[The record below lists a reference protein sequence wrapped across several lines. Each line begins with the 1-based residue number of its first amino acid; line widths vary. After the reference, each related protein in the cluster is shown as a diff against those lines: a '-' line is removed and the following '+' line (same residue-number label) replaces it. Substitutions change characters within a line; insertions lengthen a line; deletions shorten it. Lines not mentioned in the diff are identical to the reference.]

1 MRLKKLI
8 RELDLRGNAVFISKT
23 GNLTEERIFIP
34 PNNSAII
41 QIPAIDNENVL
52 LTGVDDR
59 NLGISIPPSGLQLLN
74 EIEKEEKLEKI
85 NIEDIDEKLQLLVGM
100 DLIKSLS
107 LKKVKNCWELEL
119 EKPVF
124 CPNDPDLCKQYPCP
138 ACSAILTAIARTSND
153 PDYKLWIKDT
163 KHNAKKITFY
173 LYFINKKTRCGE

>member
-1 MRLKKLI
+1 MKQKLSLNQPYIITKIIGIILITIGLVFFLEPTSLNIKIGFSSILIGILIIFITTQKSISQQISNIEIKGNINAVKKLI

-74 EIEKEEKLEKI
+74 EIEKEE
-85 NIEDIDEKLQLLVGM
+85 N
-100 DLIKSLS
+100 
-107 LKKVKNCWELEL
+107 
-119 EKPVF
+119 
-124 CPNDPDLCKQYPCP
+124 
-138 ACSAILTAIARTSND
+138 
-153 PDYKLWIKDT
+153 
-163 KHNAKKITFY
+163 
-173 LYFINKKTRCGE
+173 